1 MSQNCSYVKL
11 EPQSIPFSFFDLASG
26 LLFRYPNP
34 LAKHVQCYDVVSP
47 FQINENGELVGKSLV
62 MKTNPIPKL
71 FHALC
76 SEIGVKYK
84 NKTCIPLVE
93 EYTTNLAEKTVQHL
107 SRNIMCRDF
116 LITHER
122 SVYNAVGN
130 ESGCIVDDSVKSTMM
145 VTKDLA
151 CRTDATHYRQ
161 FK

>member
-1 MSQNCSYVKL
+1 MKMSQNCSYVKL

-76 SEIGVKYK
+76 SDIGVKYK

-93 EYTTNLAEKTVQHL
+93 EYTTDLAEKTVQHL

-122 SVYNAVGN
+122 SVYNAAGN
-130 ESGCIVDDSVKSTMM
+130 ETTGCIVDDSVKSTMM

-151 CRTDATHYRQ
+151 CRTDATHYR
-161 FK
+161 